1 MNAMANPYKA
11 LWAAVLE
18 QAIKD
23 IQSDLTFRKGNIRS
37 IFSEGAWAWFRSENQ
52 DVGSFLWTCS
62 MLGLEPDFVL
72 SFITS
77 DKPRLQ
83 ARRNSF
89 ARKRE
94 NLL

>member
-1 MNAMANPYKA
+1 MADPYRT

-23 IQSDLTFRKGNIRS
+23 IQGDLTFRKGNVRS
-37 IFSEGAWAWFRSENQ
+37 IFCEGAWAWFRSESQ

-72 SFITS
+72 SFVTS
-77 DKPRLQ
+77 DKTKFRD
-83 ARRNSF
+83 RRNSF
-89 ARKRE
+89 ARKSE